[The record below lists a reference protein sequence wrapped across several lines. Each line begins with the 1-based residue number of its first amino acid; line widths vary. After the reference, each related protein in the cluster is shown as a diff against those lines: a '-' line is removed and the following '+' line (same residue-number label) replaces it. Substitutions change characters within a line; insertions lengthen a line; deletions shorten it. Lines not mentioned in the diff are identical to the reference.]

1 MFWYV
6 PIWRRN
12 FSSTDVSDTCIEF
25 TYYNSILFWQDLFLA
40 MQAADIDAMDVTVTE
55 MVNIV
60 TVFDITGVGTSAVLE
75 NIFIGGNDIAQT
87 NPSNLWIGV
96 NVRDNAVGSIA
107 NSTFTSNTNMR
118 HIFSASTSATLD
130 IQNSAVKDA
139 SGGRV
144 VVSHF
149 VVEFFGNRYGSL
161 FLSPIHMCLVS
172 TE

>member
-12 FSSTDVSDTCIEF
+12 FSSTDVFDTCIEF

-87 NPSNLWIGV
+87 NPSNLWIGM

-118 HIFSASTSATLD
+118 HIYSASTSATLD
-130 IQNSAVKDA
+130 IQNSAVKGA

-149 VVEFFGNRYGSL
+149 VVEFFW
-161 FLSPIHMCLVS
+161 
-172 TE
+172 